1 MRRAF
6 GLAFVSILLA
16 SSGNAAAQKQSAPVS
31 ILPPV
36 FTPVPAAPPASQPPV
51 AQPSATQTPTV
62 VPPPILLPPPPVAP
76 NWTLA
81 NARALLASIR
91 AVGAEGLFP
100 ADYLP
105 DQIAAAIA
113 AGEGPALNE
122 LATRQFNR
130 LAGDLRDGRTPFS
143 ARVQWFVRDPDAQ
156 AMPTE
161 ALLTEALA
169 SGDFAG
175 VLAKL
180 TPTNSDYAALKAAL
194 AATPVA
200 DSAKLKLIRAN
211 MERWRWLPN
220 DLGFRHVIA
229 NVPEMQLRFVVN
241 AKLIR
246 SYKAVVGKPGATATP
261 QLAEM
266 AQGVVFNPTWTVPQS
281 IIKNELG
288 GMISRSPSGG
298 SSGNYTWKRYA
309 DGSLSVV
316 QKAGPNNALGLM
328 KIDMPNPHSIFVH
341 DTPARERFNQPN
353 RALSHGCVRAE
364 RASELG
370 ILLAIVMGQVE
381 AEESVEILRSGKTT
395 RVPFKEKIPVYIAYF
410 TMATGLDGKMQAF
423 GDVYGRDNAVFA
435 SLDQPRQD
443 KAVGDFQTAP
453 VVAVKDP
460 GV

>member
-1 MRRAF
+1 MRCIT
-6 GLAFVSILLA
+6 GLAFVTSLLTSVSI
-16 SSGNAAAQKQSAPVS
+16 AAAQKPSAPVS

-36 FTPVPAAPPASQPPV
+36 FAPAPPTSVPTVQPPV
-51 AQPSATQTPTV
+51 IMPTV
-62 VPPPILLPPPPVAP
+62 PIAPPPPVIP

-81 NARALLASIR
+81 DVRSLLSAIN

-105 DQIAAAIA
+105 DQLQAALG
-113 AGEGPALNE
+113 AGEGAALNE
-122 LATRQFNR
+122 LATRQFGR
-130 LAGDLRDGRTPFS
+130 LAADLRDGRTPFS
-143 ARVQWFVRDPDAQ
+143 ARVQWYVRDPDAQ

-169 SGDFAG
+169 SHDFTAT
-175 VLAKL
+175 LAKL
-180 TPTNSDYAALKAAL
+180 APKGADYASLKGEL
-194 AATPVA
+194 AATPATNVTR
-200 DSAKLKLIRAN
+200 LKLIRAN

-241 AKLIR
+241 EKLIR
-246 SYKAVVGKPGATATP
+246 SYKAVVGKPGETATP

-266 AQGVVFNPTWTVPQS
+266 AQAVIFNPTWTVPQS

-288 GMISRSPSGG
+288 GMISRSPAGG
-298 SSGNYTWKRYA
+298 SSGTYTWKRYA
-309 DGSLSVV
+309 GGGMSVV

-328 KIDMPNPHSIFVH
+328 KMPNAHSIFVH
-341 DTPARERFNQPN
+341 DTPARERFNQAN

-370 ILLAIVMGQVE
+370 ILLAIVMGEVE
-381 AEESVEILRSGKTT
+381 ADESVAILRSGKTT
-395 RVPFKEKIPVYIAYF
+395 RVPFKQKIPVYIAYF
-410 TMATGLDGKMQAF
+410 TMATGLDGKMQPF
-423 GDVYGRDNAVFA
+423 GDVYGRDKAVFA
-435 SLDQPRQD
+435 SLDKPRED
-443 KAVGDFQTAP
+443 KAVGEFQTAP
-453 VVAVKDP
+453 VIVVKEP

>member
-1 MRRAF
+1 MQRVF
-6 GLAFVSILLA
+6 HFAFVSVLLA
-16 SSGNAAAQKQSAPVS
+16 SSANAASSKPQAPVS

-36 FTPVPAAPPASQPPV
+36 FGPTVQPPPAVEPPAIIPPAV
-51 AQPSATQTPTV
+51 I
-62 VPPPILLPPPPVAP
+62 VPPPAIPH
-76 NWTLA
+76 WTKA
-81 NARALLASIR
+81 DAQSLLASIN

-105 DQIAAAIA
+105 DQLQAAIL
-113 AGEGPALNE
+113 AGEGPALDE
-122 LATRQFNR
+122 ISTRQFGR
-130 LAGDLRDGRTPFS
+130 LAADLRDGRTPFS
-143 ARVQWFVRDPDAQ
+143 ARIQWYVRDPDAQ

-169 SGDFAG
+169 SQDFAS
-175 VLAKL
+175 VFAKL
-180 TPTNSDYAALKAAL
+180 TPKNSDYEALKASL
-194 AATPVA
+194 AATPA
-200 DSAKLKLIRAN
+200 SDASRLKLIRAN
-211 MERWRWLPN
+211 MERWRWLPV

-241 AKLIR
+241 SRLIR
-246 SYKAVVGKPGATATP
+246 SYKAVVGKPGETATP
-261 QLAEM
+261 QLAEL

-298 SSGNYTWKRYA
+298 SSGSYTWKRYA
-309 DGSLSVV
+309 GGGLSVV

-341 DTPARERFNQPN
+341 DTPARERFNQAN

-370 ILLAIVMGQVE
+370 LMLAIVMGGME
-381 AEESVEILRSGKTT
+381 AEDGVAILRSGKTT
-395 RVPFKEKIPVYIAYF
+395 RVSFKEKIPVYIAYF
-410 TMATGLDGKMQAF
+410 TMATGIDGKMQPF
-423 GDVYGRDNAVFA
+423 GDVYGRDKAIFA
-435 SLDQPRQD
+435 SLDKPRED
-443 KAVGDFQTAP
+443 KAAGAFQTAP
-453 VVAVKDP
+453 VVVVKDP

>member
-1 MRRAF
+1 MQRVF
-6 GLAFVSILLA
+6 GLAFGIFLMA
-16 SSGNAAAQKQSAPVS
+16 SANSAAAQKPSAPVS

-36 FTPVPAAPPASQPPV
+36 FAAPPTVQPPV
-51 AQPSATQTPTV
+51 QQPPVV
-62 VPPPILLPPPPVAP
+62 VPPAITLPPPPVAP

-81 NARALLASIR
+81 DVRGLLVSIR

-105 DQIAAAIA
+105 DQLVAAMA

-122 LATRQFNR
+122 LATRQFGR

-143 ARVQWFVRDPDAQ
+143 ARVQWYVRDPDAQ
-156 AMPTE
+156 AMPTDV
-161 ALLTEALA
+161 LLSEALA
-169 SGDFAG
+169 TGDFAS
-175 VLAKL
+175 VLVKL
-180 TPTNSDYAALKAAL
+180 TPTSADYAALKASL
-194 AATPVA
+194 AATPASDVT
-200 DSAKLKLIRAN
+200 KLKLIRAN

-246 SYKAVVGKPGATATP
+246 SYKAVVGKPGETATP

-288 GMISRSPSGG
+288 GMISRSPGGG
-298 SSGNYTWKRYA
+298 SSGAYTWKRYA

-328 KIDMPNPHSIFVH
+328 KIDMPNPHAIFVH
-341 DTPARERFNQPN
+341 DTPARERFNQAN

-381 AEESVEILRSGKTT
+381 AKESVEILRSGKTT
-395 RVPFKEKIPVYIAYF
+395 KVPFKENIPVYIAYF
-410 TMATGLDGKMQAF
+410 TMATGVDGKMQPF
-423 GDVYGRDNAVFA
+423 GDVYGRDKAVFA
-435 SLDQPRQD
+435 SLDKPRED
-443 KAVGDFQTAP
+443 KAVGAFQTAP
-453 VVAVKDP
+453 VVVVKNP